1 MTGMKPVKILLLS
14 SALIIPMLARAS
26 LSFSDVRVDLRNG
39 RSITADDC
47 RESGTSLLCSK
58 MGGTFEIDKRDIVR
72 ISTVKGEGS
81 DDNGAVTPET
91 GSAEGGTAETGNA
104 EKTSQDGSGSRRKAA
119 AKRLEE
125 IRQRKSELKNE
136 REKLSREREQLQSDI
151 KNAPDWMP
159 VKQYDEI
166 NRKNSDIERRI
177 KSFNEEVRGLDAEEK
192 GIQDELK
199 AGRTGVRAAPSD
211 HGSAITPE
219 PAGVP
224 ATE

>member
-1 MTGMKPVKILLLS
+1 
-14 SALIIPMLARAS
+14 
-26 LSFSDVRVDLRNG
+26 
-39 RSITADDC
+39 
-47 RESGTSLLCSK
+47 

-192 GIQDELK
+192 GIQEELK
-199 AGRTGVRAAPSD
+199 AGRTGARAAPSVP
-211 HGSAITPE
+211 GSAATPE